1 MRVHLLL
8 PLLLFLAAPVGAQ
21 DGEEK
26 PPEKQPEKP
35 KIDSSGPR
43 LVWRAFADNM
53 GRKGDTGDESGLEAA
68 GRLFD
73 LSDVNEADRARVGR
87 LAAIDLREFLQHT
100 VDIYFHWSEP
110 GPEYKEDTYA
120 YKTEHG
126 EIHMDRGPDGNW
138 RFSKRTLENIQ
149 ELASSVLSLPKI
161 WGHEGGEEFL
171 ERSTFIRKHVPY
183 WMRRRAFLLEHWQW
197 LGVLALIIIGLIG
210 SSITR
215 FATRMIGRRYA
226 KKKGVEISDD
236 RRGRRPIG
244 IAAMGVLW
252 YLGVPF
258 LALPETFD
266 SIFITAARVVFM
278 VGLVWSLCRAVDFI
292 AEVLAGMAEKTHSK
306 FDDLLV
312 PMLRRA
318 VKIFVFALG
327 VIWIADNIGLKIAPL
342 LAGLGIGGIAI
353 ALASKDTVE
362 NFFGAFS
369 ILVDRPFQVGDWI
382 KMGPYEGTISEVG
395 FRSSRIR
402 TFYDS
407 VITFPNAMLIRTA
420 VDNMGRRQF
429 RRIKETLG
437 IAYDTPASTVEAFTE
452 GIREI
457 IRLHPYTR
465 KDYYLVY
472 FTSFGASTLNIL
484 VYCFVKCADWS
495 TELREKQRLFVD
507 ILRLAQEL
515 NVEFAFPSV
524 TQFNIE
530 AHARDHSGIPDDVD
544 AALRSGRSAARGI
557 VETHT
562 GDEMPPP
569 ATIQRGPSDAGD
581 DDG

>member
-1 MRVHLLL
+1 
-8 PLLLFLAAPVGAQ
+8 
-21 DGEEK
+21 
-26 PPEKQPEKP
+26 
-35 KIDSSGPR
+35 
-43 LVWRAFADNM
+43 
-53 GRKGDTGDESGLEAA
+53 
-68 GRLFD
+68 
-73 LSDVNEADRARVGR
+73 
-87 LAAIDLREFLQHT
+87 
-100 VDIYFHWSEP
+100 
-110 GPEYKEDTYA
+110 
-120 YKTEHG
+120 
-126 EIHMDRGPDGNW
+126 
-138 RFSKRTLENIQ
+138 
-149 ELASSVLSLPKI
+149 
-161 WGHEGGEEFL
+161 
-171 ERSTFIRKHVPY
+171 
-183 WMRRRAFLLEHWQW
+183 
-197 LGVLALIIIGLIG
+197 
-210 SSITR
+210 
-215 FATRMIGRRYA
+215 MIGRRYA

-312 PMLRRA
+312 PMARRA
-318 VKIFVFALG
+318 TKIFVVALG
-327 VIWIADNIGLKIAPL
+327 VIWIADNIGLKITAL

-382 KMGPYEGTISEVG
+382 KMGNYEGTVSEVG
-395 FRSSRIR
+395 FRTSRIR

-515 NVEFAFPSV
+515 KVEFAFPSV

-544 AALRSGRSAARGI
+544 AALRSGRRAARGI

-562 GDEMPPP
+562 DDEMPPP